1 MIEKMDD
8 FFAARAEGYDEH
20 MLTEVEG
27 CKEGYEKMAEL
38 IPVGAE
44 SLLDLGC
51 GTGLELERIFE
62 RFPDISVLGI
72 DMTAEML
79 KLCRKKFEDRRL
91 SLICGDYFKTDFGVN
106 RFDAA
111 VSFQTMHH
119 FGKEMKEG
127 LYRRVWESLKRVGVY
142 IECDYMV
149 ESQAEEERWFAENE
163 RLRRELNI
171 PNSEF
176 YHYDTPCTVENQL
189 RLLKSAGFERTE
201 KVFRM
206 ENTTIIIG
214 YKEKI

>member
-1 MIEKMDD
+1 MIEKMDE

-38 IPVGAE
+38 IPEVAE

-62 RFPDISVLGI
+62 RFPEMSVLGI
-72 DMTAEML
+72 DMTEEML
-79 KLCRKKFEDRRL
+79 KLCRKKFAGRRL
-91 SLICGDYFKTDFGVN
+91 SLICGDYFKTDFGID

-127 LYRRVWESLKRVGVY
+127 LYRRVWESLKGGGAY

-171 PNSEF
+171 PDGEF

-189 RLLKSAGFERTE
+189 MLLKSAGFEQTE
-201 KVFRM
+201 KVFRIG
-206 ENTTIIIG
+206 NTTIIIG